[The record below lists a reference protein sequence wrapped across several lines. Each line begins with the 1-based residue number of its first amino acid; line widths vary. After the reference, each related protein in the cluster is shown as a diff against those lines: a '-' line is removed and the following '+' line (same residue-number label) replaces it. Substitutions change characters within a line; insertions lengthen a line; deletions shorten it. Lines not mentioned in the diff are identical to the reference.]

1 MTESEAH
8 ALTRDEAI
16 ARLVE
21 LLDETDTT
29 MLTTIDS
36 DGRLVSRPMA
46 FVPGAFDGVLWLFA
60 DEASAEVMDI
70 AARSSVNAAFSIPSR
85 GDWVS
90 LSGTAQVLRDDA
102 KARSLWD
109 DRLEAWFVDGLATPG
124 LVLISVDVDLGEY
137 WEGPGSAQS
146 LLGSLRAALTRSAD
160 DPLLDTEHRSIEL

>member
-46 FVPGAFDGVLWLFA
+46 YVPGAFD
-60 DEASAEVMDI
+60 
-70 AARSSVNAAFSIPSR
+70 
-85 GDWVS
+85 
-90 LSGTAQVLRDDA
+90 
-102 KARSLWD
+102 
-109 DRLEAWFVDGLATPG
+109 
-124 LVLISVDVDLGEY
+124 
-137 WEGPGSAQS
+137 
-146 LLGSLRAALTRSAD
+146 
-160 DPLLDTEHRSIEL
+160 